1 MPRYLLDVKI
11 LDLEGRDKMVRQDAG
26 GELANL
32 LVREVELARAAE
44 RARRVRSAAVGR
56 PDRRLGRLRAAAVS
70 ALRALIVRLD
80 LAALL
85 QPRLG
90 RDGGG

>member
-1 MPRYLLDVKI
+1 
-11 LDLEGRDKMVRQDAG
+11 MVRQDAG

-32 LVREVELARAAE
+32 MVRESELARAAE
-44 RARRVRSAAVGR
+44 RARRDRSAAGGR

-70 ALRALIVRLD
+70 ALGALIVRLD
-80 LAALL
+80 PAALIE
-85 QPRLG
+85 PRLG